1 MFHVKP
7 NIHVR
12 IELSVP
18 GAGSIIHVAELVEMD
33 PHTCAMI
40 RIIELDPSETIR
52 GAATQEKSAGMA
64 NAPSPVV
71 PHPGTYAE
79 FPDIEHRFLS
89 AEEFEGLWAEAA
101 AAFPEL

>member
-18 GAGSIIHVAELVEMD
+18 GAGTIIHVAELAEMD
-33 PHTCAMI
+33 SQTCAMI

-52 GAATQEKSAGMA
+52 GAATREKSAGMA
-64 NAPSPVV
+64 NVPNPVV
-71 PHPGTYAE
+71 PHPDTYGD
-79 FPDIEHRFLS
+79 FPDIEHRLLS
-89 AEEFEGLWAEAA
+89 PEEFEGLWAEAA
-101 AAFPEL
+101 ATFPEL

>member
-12 IELSVP
+12 IEMSIP
-18 GAGSIIHVAELVEMD
+18 GAGSVIHVAELAEMD
-33 PHTCAMI
+33 HQSCTMI

-52 GAATQEKSAGMA
+52 GAATREKSAGMA

-71 PHPGTYAE
+71 PHPDSYAD
-79 FPDIEHRFLS
+79 FPDIQHSFLTP
-89 AEEFEGLWAEAA
+89 EEFEGLWAEATA
-101 AAFPEL
+101 TFPEL